1 MLEPKK
7 DQKVRFQLDL
17 SPSQAARFD
26 QLVIDCDLGSR
37 KELFNAA
44 MTLFNWA
51 AQEVQKGRRVA
62 SYDETTDEVEKV
74 HFPALSNLADAG
86 SKSSRPANPANVQ
99 RACVH
104 DRHSRADQAAF
115 KGDTP

>member
-17 SPSQAARFD
+17 SPGQAARFD
-26 QLVIDCDLGSR
+26 QLVSKCELGSR

-62 SYDETTDEVEKV
+62 SYDERTDEVEKV
-74 HFPALSNLADAG
+74 HFPALSNLSDARSSTLPRAAPAKAQP
-86 SKSSRPANPANVQ
+86 SKSSPKLDLVQ
-99 RACVH
+99 TDGTLAP
-104 DRHSRADQAAF
+104 SR
-115 KGDTP
+115 

>member
-17 SPSQAARFD
+17 SPGQATRFD
-26 QLVIDCDLGSR
+26 QLVIDCELGSR

-51 AQEVQKGRRVA
+51 VQEVQKGRRVA
-62 SYDETTDEVEKV
+62 SYDEKTDEVEKV
-74 HFPALSNLADAG
+74 HFLALSNLSEAR
-86 SKSSRPANPANVQ
+86 SSTAASITPANAQPSKRSPKLDLV
-99 RACVH
+99 RTVS
-104 DRHSRADQAAF
+104 DLVPSR
-115 KGDTP
+115 